1 MKARSILPKLMTK
14 KNKGSRAFWNI
25 QQKIT
30 ISNVF
35 TFTTFKSWYE
45 RCERKICKNIID
57 YNITTSTTGSEEK
70 SSHVGIDESNCRS
83 YVDECT

>member
-14 KNKGSRAFWNI
+14 TRIRGEYSTKNNDIKRFYFHHF
-25 QQKIT
+25 Q
-30 ISNVF
+30 VE
-35 TFTTFKSWYE
+35 WYK
-45 RCERKICKNIID
+45 RRERKICKNIID
-57 YNITTSTTGSEEK
+57 YNTTTSTTGSEEK

>member
-14 KNKGSRAFWNI
+14 TRKKGRIFNK
-25 QQKIT
+25 KIT

-45 RCERKICKNIID
+45 RYEKKICKNIID
-57 YNITTSTTGSEEK
+57 YNTTTSTTGSEEK